1 MNEGMPILLDIYKRY
16 NVKST
21 FFFTG
26 YIAETFPDIVR
37 MITDDGHEVAC
48 HAYSHSSELAFDV
61 LTLDEQIEHLKKAKT
76 ILEDVSG
83 EEVISFRAPA
93 LRVNEYTVSA
103 LEKVGFK
110 IDSSVASQR
119 FDMFFSFG
127 SIKKMKWLGAPRKPY
142 YTHDRDLAK
151 KGSSEIYEI
160 PVNAYI
166 IPYIGTLMR
175 IIPSLTKLIRFFAH
189 IDCALFSHFP
199 VFIIHPN
206 EFINEELEST
216 QFKARTK
223 NKLSYL
229 LADKLR
235 YKLKLKN
242 LGSAAVPLFEEQVKY
257 FNQKGYKFLT
267 LKHYYENHRDKLE

>member
-26 YIAETFPDIVR
+26 YIAEIFPDIVR

-48 HAYSHSSELAFDV
+48 HAYSHSTELAFDV
-61 LTLDEQIEHLKKAKT
+61 LTLNEQIEHLKKAKT

-83 EEVISFRAPA
+83 QEVISFRAPA
-93 LRVNEYTVSA
+93 LRVNEHTVPA
-103 LEKVGFK
+103 LEKAGFR
-110 IDSSVASQR
+110 IDSSVAPQR

-127 SIKKMKWLGAPRKPY
+127 SMKKMKWLGAPRKPY
-142 YTHDRDLAK
+142 YTRPGDLSR
-151 KGSSEIYEI
+151 KGGSGIFEI
-160 PVNAYI
+160 PVNAYVF
-166 IPYIGTLMR
+166 PYIGTFMR
-175 IIPSLTKLIRFFAH
+175 IFPALTSLIRFFAH
-189 IDCALFSHFP
+189 SGCALFSHYP

-206 EFINEELEST
+206 EFINEKFEST

-242 LGSAAVPLFEEQVKY
+242 LGSAAVPLFEEQVNY
-257 FNQKGYKFLT
+257 FKQKGYKFIT
-267 LKHYYENHRDKLE
+267 LKHYYENLRD